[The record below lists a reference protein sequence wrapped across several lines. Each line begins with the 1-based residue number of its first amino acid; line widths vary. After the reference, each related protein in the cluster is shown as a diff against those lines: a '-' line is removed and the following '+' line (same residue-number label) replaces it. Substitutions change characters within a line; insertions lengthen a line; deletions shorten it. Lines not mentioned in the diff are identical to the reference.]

1 VSTLRNLSLK
11 SSEKKKSAE
20 QEANRMRGWMGWALL
35 LLMLAG
41 FLGVTVYLNLRV
53 RAEQQ
58 FAFLARSF
66 LHGDL
71 AFQEMPGDS
80 WADTSPFGGRYY
92 WPLGPFP
99 AVLLMPFEFLA
110 SAFGVFFYQGYLQP
124 LLDLAVLALVFH
136 IARVTGYAI
145 KDSLYLAFGF
155 AFATAFLGVGI
166 WPWSWY
172 FSQVITCML
181 VFAAIAETI
190 GRRRPWVLGALF
202 ALVLAT
208 RVTAALG
215 TLWCVGEIL
224 RPDSLRRKKLGSLFA
239 IAAPLVVAGVL
250 LLAYNHARFDN
261 ALDQGYAEQIIPPH
275 AAAGRALGI
284 VNLRHLPLSLYTLIL
299 GTPIP
304 VRRDNVSTVLAF
316 PYIVANPWGM
326 SLFVTSPL
334 FLYLFRLRHRDDT
347 SLLLLLTSFVIAVP
361 ILLYYAV
368 GYRQFGYRYAL
379 DFLPFLFYL
388 LLRNYR
394 QQRGDLTAGFKAV
407 LLLSAVWNLY
417 LFSGYFVW
425 RVGW

>member
-1 VSTLRNLSLK
+1 
-11 SSEKKKSAE
+11 
-20 QEANRMRGWMGWALL
+20 
-35 LLMLAG
+35 LMLAG

-80 WADTSPFGGRYY
+80 WADTSPYGSRYY

-99 AVLLMPFEFLA
+99 AVVLMPFEFLG
-110 SAFGVFFYQGYLQP
+110 SAFGIFFYQGYLQP
-124 LLDLAVLALVFH
+124 LFDLAVLAIVFR
-136 IARVTGYAI
+136 IARVTGYGN
-145 KDSLYLAFGF
+145 KDSLCLAFGF
-155 AFATAFLGVGI
+155 AFATAFLGLAI

-181 VFAAIAETI
+181 VFATIAETI
-190 GRRRPWVLGALF
+190 GKRRPWILGTLF

-215 TLWCVGEIL
+215 ALWCVGEIL
-224 RPDSLRRKKLGSLFA
+224 RADSPRRKKLGSLFA
-239 IAAPLVVAGVL
+239 IAVPLVVVGVL

-261 ALDQGYAEQIIPPH
+261 AFDQGYAEQIIPSH
-275 AAAGRALGI
+275 AEAGRALSI
-284 VNLRHLPLSLYTLIL
+284 VNLHHLAANLYTLML

-304 VRRDNVSTVLAF
+304 VRRDDVSTVLAF
-316 PYIVANPWGM
+316 PYVVANPWGM
-326 SLFVTSPL
+326 SLWVTSPL
-334 FLYLFRLRHRDDT
+334 FLYLFGLRHRDDT

-361 ILLYYAV
+361 ILLYYGI
-368 GYRQFGYRYAL
+368 GYRQFGYRYSL
-379 DFLPFLFYL
+379 DFLPFLYYL

-394 QQRGDLTAGFKAV
+394 QQRGDLTVGFKAV
-407 LLLSAVWNLY
+407 LVLSAVWNLY
-417 LFSGYFVW
+417 LFTGYFVW